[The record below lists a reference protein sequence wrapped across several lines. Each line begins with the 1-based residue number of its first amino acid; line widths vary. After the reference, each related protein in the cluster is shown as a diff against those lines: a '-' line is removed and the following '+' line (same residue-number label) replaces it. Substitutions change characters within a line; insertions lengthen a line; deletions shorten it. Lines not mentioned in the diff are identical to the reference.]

1 MSNTLQQ
8 QTTLN
13 RNPKVW
19 IKDAWGLAKPYWT
32 SEHKNKS
39 ILLLTMVIIFNL
51 LVVFMSVMFNKWYN
65 GFYNAIQH
73 YDKAKFIHAIYKFTI
88 MAVFYIGFQVF
99 AYYFKSILEIKWR
112 RWATKYYID
121 KWCAK
126 KAYYKTMFAGVVSD
140 NPDQRISADINS
152 FIVMV
157 LDLSLGLMNS
167 IVTLCSFSVIL
178 WQISGSLKF
187 AIYGYH
193 FVIPGYMLFAAILY
207 AIVGTYIIFK
217 IGRPLI
223 KLNYEQQ
230 VYEAN
235 FRFGLMRVREHAE
248 NIAFYNG
255 EEIEKH
261 NLLQKFT
268 NVVDNFVAIIYRQ
281 IKLDIFSV
289 AYDQIANIFPIV
301 VASPRY
307 FAKVIQLG
315 DLMQIA
321 KAFSSVQDAL
331 SYFINSYTSLA
342 GLRATMDRL
351 YGFEKIITTA
361 DSLDVLPTKL
371 GTNYLELKN
380 LQVNLPNG
388 NNLLSNINIIL
399 SSGDRLLIRGKS
411 GMGKTTLLRTLAGLW
426 SFANGDIL
434 QKPGLTSLFIAQKP
448 YLPIASLSDAIAY
461 PNKTSDNIDH
471 SLLIQVLKE
480 CGLGH
485 LQDNLDLEDNWSN
498 KLSLGEQQRVGF
510 CRILLN
516 APDIVYLDEAT
527 SALDEESEELMYTLL
542 IAKLPNSVIV
552 SVGHRST
559 IKKWHTQ
566 ELQF

>member
-1 MSNTLQQ
+1 MVNILTE

-19 IKDAWGLAKPYWT
+19 LTDAWGLAKPYWV
-32 SEHKNKS
+32 SEHRNKS
-39 ILLLTMVIIFNL
+39 ILLLILVILFNL
-51 LVVFMSVMFNKWYN
+51 LVVAMSVMFNKWYN

-73 YDKAKFIHAIYKFTI
+73 YDKVVFIHAIYKFTI
-88 MAVFYIGFQVF
+88 MAGFYIAFQVF

-121 KWCAK
+121 KWCKK
-126 KAYYKTMFAGVVSD
+126 KAYYKTMFVSEVSD

-152 FIVMV
+152 FIVLI
-157 LDLSLGLMNS
+157 LDLTLGMMNS
-167 IVTLCSFSVIL
+167 IVSLCSFSVIL
-178 WQISGSLKF
+178 WQISGPLKF
-187 AIYGYH
+187 GFHGYYI
-193 FVIPGYMLFAAILY
+193 VIPGYMLFAAILY
-207 AIVGTYIIFK
+207 AIIGTYITFK

-255 EEIEKH
+255 EEIEKN

-289 AYDQIANIFPIV
+289 AYEQIANIFPIV

-321 KAFSSVQDAL
+321 KAFGSVQDAL

-351 YGFEKIITTA
+351 YGFEKIIIAA
-361 DSLDVLPTKL
+361 DDLASLPVNSGKS
-371 GTNYLELKN
+371 YLELKN
-380 LQVNLPNG
+380 LSVNLPNG
-388 NNLLSNINIIL
+388 NNLLSNINITL
-399 SSGDRLLIRGKS
+399 NSGDRLLIRGKS
-411 GMGKTTLLRTLAGLW
+411 GIGKTTLLRTLAGLW
-426 SFANGDIL
+426 SFASGEIL
-434 QKPGLTSLFIAQKP
+434 QSSSLTSLFIGQKP
-448 YLPIASLSDAIAY
+448 YLPIASLAEAITY
-461 PNKTSDNIDH
+461 PTESKKVDH
-471 SLLIQVLKE
+471 ALLIQTLKY

-485 LQDNLDLEDNWSN
+485 LEGELDVVENWGT

-510 CRILLN
+510 CRVLLN
-516 APDIVYLDEAT
+516 SPDIVYLDEAT
-527 SALDEESEELMYTLL
+527 SALDEESEELMYQLL
-542 IAKLPNSVIV
+542 IIRLPNSLII
-552 SVGHRST
+552 SIGHCST
-559 IKKWHTQ
+559 IKKWHNK